1 MTAQC
6 FPTVFLGAVMMI
18 AAGQQMP
25 RPDVPDKISAPQ
37 NERVV
42 LATHASGFQVY
53 VCDAAADGQWAWTL
67 KGPEAELLDARGVM
81 VGRHY
86 AGPTWKHNDGSAV
99 VGKMQAKVDS
109 PEPGAVPWLLL
120 VATGHSGNGV
130 LSHVTTVQRI
140 HTKGGQPPPSDGCT
154 TSHRGIEAKSGYTA
168 DYYFYEPSH

>member
-1 MTAQC
+1 MTPRSLLT
-6 FPTVFLGAVMMI
+6 FFLAAVTTI
-18 AAGQQMP
+18 AAGQKIP
-25 RPDVPDKISAPQ
+25 RPDVPGKISAPQ

-67 KGPEAELLDARGVM
+67 KAPEAELLDARGVM

-99 VGKMQAKVDS
+99 VGKMQAKVDF
-109 PEPGAVPWLLL
+109 PDLGAVPWLLL

-154 TSHRGIEAKSGYTA
+154 ASHRGIEAKSGYTA
-168 DYYFYEPSH
+168 DYYFYAPSQ

>member
-1 MTAQC
+1 MTAQF

-18 AAGQQMP
+18 ATGQQMP
-25 RPDVPDKISAPQ
+25 RPDVPGKISAPQ

-53 VCDAAADGQWAWTL
+53 VCGVAADGQWAWTL
-67 KGPEAELLDARGVM
+67 RGPEAELLDARGVM

-99 VGKMQAKVDS
+99 IGKMQAKVDF

-120 VATGHSGNGV
+120 VATGPFRKRC
-130 LSHVTTVQRI
+130 T
-140 HTKGGQPPPSDGCT
+140 QPRDDGSANPYQGWPATAFRRLHCLPS
-154 TSHRGIEAKSGYTA
+154 RY
-168 DYYFYEPSH
+168 